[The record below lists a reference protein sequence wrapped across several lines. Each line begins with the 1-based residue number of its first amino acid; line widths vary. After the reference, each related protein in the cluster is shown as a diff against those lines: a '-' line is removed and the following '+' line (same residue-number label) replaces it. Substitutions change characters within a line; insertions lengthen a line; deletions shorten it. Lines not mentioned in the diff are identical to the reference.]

1 MYQIEQLQDSKKKKK
16 NKKILIQL
24 TNIGLTI
31 ISCSSKVRELVLFG
45 LAQP

>member
-1 MYQIEQLQDSKKKKK
+1 MYQIEQLQDSKKKK

-45 LAQP
+45 LAKP